1 MTRTPLNQILVGD
14 ARRVLARLP
23 DGFVDCVVTSPPYFR
38 LRNYQH
44 PGQLGL
50 EARVD
55 QWVERLREVFR
66 ELQRVLVP
74 SGSLWLNLSD
84 TYATGKEGAAPKSLL
99 LAPERVALALLA
111 DGWVLR
117 NKVIWSKRNPMP
129 TAVGDRLACTYEV
142 VYFAVKQRRYFFDLD
157 AVRVPHTSTRAA
169 SRAAARAWVVP
180 EAWRGPE
187 LGSNGGL
194 DRLKTLGLSGHPLGK
209 NPGDVWQLPTASY
222 RGAHHAV
229 FPVGLARRPIEAA
242 CPERRC
248 ARCRAP
254 WQRRTV
260 RSVGA
265 LAVRGEL
272 GPTCS
277 CRAQVEPG
285 VVLDPFIGSGTSAIA
300 ARQLGRD
307 WLGIELNPDLAAQAR
322 KRIRQEPATTQKR
335 AA

>member
-55 QWVERLREVFR
+55 QWVERLREVLQ

-74 SGSLWLNLSD
+74 SGSLWLNLGD

-129 TAVGDRLACTYEV
+129 TPVGDRLACTYEV

-169 SRAAARAWVVP
+169 SRATARASVVP

-194 DRLKTLGLSGHPLGK
+194 DRLKALGLAGHPLGK
-209 NPGDVWQLPTASY
+209 NPGDVWETGTASF
-222 RGAHHAV
+222 RGAHFAT
-229 FPVGLARRPIEAA
+229 FPIKLIERPLLAT
-242 CPERRC
+242 CPEKVC
-248 ARCRAP
+248 ARCRRP
-254 WQRRTV
+254 WQRDPMR
-260 RSVGA
+260 RLGQ

-272 GPTCS
+272 RPS
-277 CRAQVEPG
+277 CRCERGWKPG
-285 VVLDPFIGSGTSAIA
+285 LVLDPFLGSGTVALAAIA
-300 ARQLGRD
+300 HRRD
-307 WLGIELNPDLAAQAR
+307 WLGIELNPGYAAIAEQRINAAQRDAD
-322 KRIRQEPATTQKR
+322 PAV
-335 AA
+335 A